1 MVQAGGMVL
10 LFLVCGILA
19 GFAAYRFGAAR
30 ASMRRLNT
38 TKNALGTARKTAW
51 RHSGVAVLFI
61 AGVVLLLY
69 VAGRLGG
76 LATAGARRGG
86 FRTTSRTAICPR

>member
-1 MVQAGGMVL
+1 MVV

-30 ASMRRLNT
+30 ASMRQLNT
-38 TKNALGTARKTAW
+38 TKNAVGTARKTAW

-61 AGVVLLLY
+61 AGVILLLY
-69 VAGRLGG
+69 IAGKLGG
-76 LATAGARRGG
+76 
-86 FRTTSRTAICPR
+86 